1 MELDASLTEEELK
14 VFLMEA
20 DEQIQL
26 LDEEI
31 VRLEKEGEDPDI
43 LQEIFR
49 AAHTLKGSSAMV
61 GHQRMAD
68 LTHVMESLLDKLRK
82 GELQVSTEIIDALLY
97 SLDALKILKD
107 EIVNLQESDLDI
119 DSVVEK
125 LKEAA
130 GADDSPV
137 SAGGAAILTLSEAD
151 SIGLQTAL
159 AKGLNGYKI
168 KVSVD
173 KNSDW
178 AAARCFQVITELNQS
193 GEIICSSPSAD
204 DIEEEK
210 IDFEFELLFASL
222 EDKDTL
228 QGIITS
234 IAEIDNVEIAFF
246 TPEESAVTDKKQA
259 QSSPEAGDRP
269 TKTADKK
276 ATEKKGIASQENVQS
291 FQSVRIDVNV
301 LDNLMNIVEELVI
314 DRSMIGRVWKILESR
329 HPNDEDVQKLGETSN
344 HIIKVINELQE
355 NIMQVRMVPIG
366 TIFSRF
372 PRLVRD
378 LAQSQKKKLDFIIEG
393 EKTELDRSIIEQ
405 VRDPL
410 IHLLRNAVDH
420 GVESPDER
428 KAADKPETATVRLS
442 AYHEQSHIVIT
453 LEDDGSGIDAGKVK
467 DGAVRK
473 GLISTEAAGVMT
485 EAEVINLIFAA
496 GMSTTE
502 KATEVSGRGVGLD
515 IVRSNVENLGGSV
528 SLSTEVGVGTKFT
541 IRLPLTVAI
550 IQGLLVSS
558 CGVTYAIPLSSV
570 TETLLVEPS
579 AIQTIGRKEIF
590 RSREDLIPLWRLNA
604 TLDGK
609 RNGNPYGDTSLVVV
623 VKAGDWL
630 VGIVV
635 DTLMEQQE
643 IVVKSIGD
651 YLGDIEGIA
660 GATILGDGQV
670 ALILDIASLARMAM
684 RGGSDIKKQKS
695 GAAKVLSMAAA

>member
-20 DEQIQL
+20 DEQIEL
-26 LDEEI
+26 LDEDI

-61 GHQRMAD
+61 GHQRMAE
-68 LTHVMESLLDKLRK
+68 LTHAMENLLDKLRK
-82 GELQVSTEIIDALLY
+82 RELQVSTEIIDVLLY
-97 SLDALKILKD
+97 SLDALKILKE
-107 EIVNLQESDLDI
+107 EIVNAQESELDI
-119 DSVVEK
+119 ASVVEN

-130 GADDSPV
+130 GADDSPM
-137 SAGGAAILTLSEAD
+137 STGGAAILILSEAD
-151 SIGLQTAL
+151 SIGLQAAL

-168 KVSVD
+168 KVSIS
-173 KNSDW
+173 KKSDW
-178 AAARCFQVITELNQS
+178 AVARCFQILTELNQS
-193 GEIICSSPSAD
+193 GEVICSSPSAE
-204 DIEEEK
+204 DIEEDK
-210 IDFEFELLFASL
+210 VGFDLELIFASS

-228 QGIITS
+228 QGIIMS
-234 IAEIDNVEIAFF
+234 IAEIDNVEITFF
-246 TPEESAVTDKKQA
+246 AMEESTVTGEKPALSSPKAGDPPTRATDKK
-259 QSSPEAGDRP
+259 S
-269 TKTADKK
+269 
-276 ATEKKGIASQENVQS
+276 TEKKGITPKESAQS

-301 LDNLMNIVEELVI
+301 LDDLMNIVEELVI
-314 DRSMIGRVWKILESR
+314 DRSMIGRVWKMLESR
-329 HPNDEDVQKLGETSN
+329 YPNEELIQKLGETSN

-355 NIMQVRMVPIG
+355 NIMQVRMVPIR

-378 LAQSQKKKLDFIIEG
+378 LAQNQKKKLDFIIEG

-428 KAADKPETATVRLS
+428 KAAHKPETATIRLS

-453 LEDDGSGIDAGKVK
+453 LEDDGSGIDSGKIK
-467 DGAVRK
+467 DAAVRR
-473 GLISTEAAGVMT
+473 GLISTEAVGMMT

-528 SLSTEVGVGTKFT
+528 SLSTEVRVGTKFT

-570 TETLLVEPS
+570 IETLLVEPS
-579 AIQTIGRKEIF
+579 EIQTIGRKEII
-590 RSREDLIPLWRLNA
+590 RSRDNLIPLWRLNT
-604 TLDGK
+604 TLDSG
-609 RNGNPYGDTSLVVV
+609 GDGSTYDNTSLVVV

-670 ALILDIASLARMAM
+670 ALILDIASLTRITMH
-684 RGGSDIKKQKS
+684 GGIDSKRQDS
-695 GAAKVLSMAAA
+695 GVVKLSMPTV